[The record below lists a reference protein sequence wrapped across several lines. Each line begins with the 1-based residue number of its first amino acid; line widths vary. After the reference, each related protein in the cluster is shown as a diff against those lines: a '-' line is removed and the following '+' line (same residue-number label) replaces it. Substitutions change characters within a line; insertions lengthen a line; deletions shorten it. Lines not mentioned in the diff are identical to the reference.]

1 MLAKPYR
8 IHVSDA
14 ALGDLRR
21 RLARARW
28 PNEPAEG
35 GWRFGSELAYMQ
47 KLIAHWREV
56 YDWRAHE
63 ARLNAFPHHTV
74 EIDGLRIHYIHEP
87 GSGAVPR
94 PLLLTHGWPSS
105 FIEFLD
111 VVQPLA
117 HPERFGGD
125 TADAFDVVVAS
136 LPGYGFSAAPPRP
149 IGARAI
155 AGLWHKLMTRVL
167 GYRHFIAHG
176 GDWGSLV
183 TSCLALDHPG
193 VLDGIHLTML
203 PLRPWRGAGAPPLS
217 EDERAY
223 VAGMRAWWQEQRGYQ
238 LVQATKPQTLAFA
251 LTDSPVGLAG
261 WLVEKFRTLAD
272 TRGSLERRFS
282 KDQLCTM
289 LSLYWFTGCINPAN
303 WMYWAA
309 REEAT
314 AQLGPGR
321 KVAVPTGYA
330 DYPVDSAPRP
340 PRSWGMR
347 MYDIVHWSV
356 MPAGGHFAAMEEPE
370 AFVADLRSFVRRL

>member
-1 MLAKPYR
+1 MTPKPYR
-8 IHVSDA
+8 IRIPDA
-14 ALGDLRR
+14 DIADLKR
-21 RLARARW
+21 RLGRVRW

-35 GWRFGSELAYMQ
+35 GWRFGSNLAYMQ
-47 KLIAHWREV
+47 KLIGHWHDS
-56 YDWRAHE
+56 YDWREHE

-74 EIDGLRIHYIHEP
+74 EIDGQLIHYIHEP

-105 FIEFLD
+105 FMEFLD
-111 VVQPLA
+111 VIEPLA
-117 HPERFGGD
+117 HPERIGGD
-125 TADAFDVVVAS
+125 TAEAFDVVVAS
-136 LPGYGFSAAPPRP
+136 LPGFGFSGAPQKPMS
-149 IGARAI
+149 ARTI
-155 AGLWHKLMTRVL
+155 AGLWHKLMTQVL
-167 GYRHFIAHG
+167 GYRHFVAQG

-203 PLRPWRGAGAPPLS
+203 PLKPWRGGGAPPLT
-217 EDERAY
+217 EAEKTY
-223 VAGMRAWWQEQRGYQ
+223 VAGMRSWWQEQLGYQ
-238 LVQATKPQTLAFA
+238 RLQSTKPQTLAFA
-251 LTDSPVGLAG
+251 LADSPAGLAG

-272 TRGSLERRFS
+272 TRGNLERRFS

-314 AQLGPGR
+314 ARLGPGQR
-321 KVAVPTGYA
+321 VVVPTGYA
-330 DYPVDSAPRP
+330 DYAVDTAPRP

-347 MYDIVHWSV
+347 MYDIVHWAE
-356 MPAGGHFAAMEEPE
+356 MRAGGHFAALEEPE